1 MCDPM
6 SIAIVGS
13 ALYSNNQQNVRAK
26 KVAEA
31 RSAEQAR
38 VQKVANQER
47 TQSDM
52 DALRQ
57 RRKQNASR
65 RSASAPQMGGMMGGA
80 GNFMA
85 ARSFFS

>member
-13 ALYSNNQQNVRAK
+13 ALYSNNQENIRAK
-26 KVAEA
+26 KVAKA

-52 DALRQ
+52 NALKQ
-57 RRKQNASR
+57 RRKQNATR
-65 RSASAPQMGGMMGGA
+65 RSASSGQMGGMLAGA
-80 GNFMA
+80 GNFMS